1 MMTLDL
7 TVHRSVADAFAARV
21 AKHPERPAVSIYRG
35 GSVPS
40 GQSLTFSELTRR
52 AQLCAAALRTR
63 LAPGDRVIIALPS
76 CLEFVE
82 LYLACLFAGVVA
94 VPAPEPAGSAT
105 AVRRVALIVGDCAPS
120 LAVTTRSG
128 RETLAEALREHGFGH
143 VPVEVPWDAEV
154 PWDVGQNQASD
165 LPSREYRPDRKTLAV
180 LQYSSGSV
188 GSPKGVMVA
197 HGDILA
203 NMTSL
208 GAGTAFGSDDAVGM
222 WVPLHHDL
230 GLFCLLS
237 LGLFFGVHT
246 VVMSPTDFIRRPV
259 DWLRMID
266 RFGVTMTA
274 APNFAYDLCR
284 RVIPDEL
291 IEGLDLS
298 RLRVAFNGAEPIH
311 APTMAAFAHRFA
323 RAGLRAETMTPA
335 YGLAECTVYVTS
347 KPVGKPS
354 TVLVADAERLASAG
368 RPVLCAAPGGDGNEV
383 VGVGR
388 PAGLDVRIVDP
399 RSCRALPAG
408 EIGEIWL
415 RGPGVARGYWDQP
428 ELSERVFSA
437 RLAGR
442 NTEPGWLRTGD
453 LGALVDGE
461 LFITGRIKDVLTVR
475 GRNLYPHDLEEEA
488 RAAHE
493 SLGGFVGA
501 AFGVAAPDERIVLV
515 HEIRPK
521 VPVDQLPVIA
531 TAVARRLSGAAG
543 VPVRNI
549 LLVRRGTVRR
559 TTSGKIQRSATRASL
574 LSGEIVPLYAN
585 LEPGVQAIVGL
596 NAGSTTTPRA
606 RISEGVH
613 DR

>member
-7 TVHRSVADAFAARV
+7 TVHRSVADAFAAR
-21 AKHPERPAVSIYRG
+21 AAEHPERPAVSIYRA

-40 GQSLTFSELTRR
+40 GQTLTFSELDRR
-52 AQLCAAALRTR
+52 AQLRAAMLRTR
-63 LAPGDRVIIALPS
+63 LAPGDRVIIALPT
-76 CLEFVE
+76 CLEFIE

-94 VPAPEPAGSAT
+94 VPAPEPGGSAT
-105 AVRRVALIVGDCAPS
+105 AARRVALIAGDCAPS
-120 LAVTTRSG
+120 LAITTRDG
-128 RETLAEALREHGFGH
+128 RDKLAEALREHGFGH
-143 VPVEVPWDAEV
+143 VPAEV
-154 PWDVGQNQASD
+154 PRDAGQDQAAD
-165 LPSREYRPDRKTLAV
+165 LPPWEYRPDRKTLAV

-203 NMTSL
+203 NMTAL
-208 GAGTAFGSDDAVGM
+208 GVGTEFGSDDAVGI

-237 LGLFFGVHT
+237 LGLFFGAHT
-246 VVMSPTDFIRRPV
+246 VLMSPTDFIRRPV
-259 DWLRMID
+259 EWLRMID

-291 IEGLDLS
+291 IEGLELS

-335 YGLAECTVYVTS
+335 YGLSECTVYVTS

-368 RPVLCAAPGGDGNEV
+368 RPVLCAAPGGDGKEV
-383 VGVGR
+383 VGVGQ
-388 PAGLDVRIVDP
+388 PAGLDLRIVDP
-399 RSCRALPAG
+399 RSRRALPAG

-415 RGPGVARGYWDQP
+415 RGPGVARGYWNQP

-437 RLAGR
+437 RLAGG

-531 TAVARRLSGAAG
+531 SAIARRLSGAAG

-574 LSGEIVPLYAN
+574 LAGEISPLYAN

-596 NAGSTTTPRA
+596 NAGSATTPVLQA
-606 RISEGVH
+606 QKGPS
-613 DR
+613 